1 MLYSTASAPCV
12 LQVFARCLTLVII
25 LQWSLVVL
33 FTIFYLF
40 LLFCVLLI
48 KHYSLLVV
56 FDRNFMSRLHKLE
69 GPLTSN
75 PWDCSELG
83 LVSVFEP

>member
-1 MLYSTASAPCV
+1 MCFASFCALLDLSYYFAVESCCIVYYV
-12 LQVFARCLTLVII
+12 LLVF
-25 LQWSLVVL
+25 VVL
-33 FTIFYLF
+33 
-40 LLFCVLLI
+40 CVLLI

-83 LVSVFEP
+83 LVSVLEP